1 MLTLLGL
8 DADAEAVYRAML
20 AHPDDGLAALCGRLG
35 IAEVTG
41 RRALDQLSE
50 LALLRPSHEPG
61 RGLQA
66 ISPDVGMEL
75 LLARQQAE
83 LAAHQQRIEESRA
96 AAAQLIAE
104 YADSRSAPSPGVE
117 QLTGLDQIRDRLTT
131 LTREVRTEVMT
142 FAPDGEHTRGSIEAA
157 RPLNEQLLGRGV
169 RLRTIYLDSVR
180 NSPHTA
186 EYVDWLA
193 AQGGQVRTVPT
204 LPIRMIIVDRA
215 TAVIPTRSDDTAAGA
230 VLLTGD
236 GTLTALC
243 ALFETTWA
251 TAEPFGN
258 AVPRDPQGLT
268 GSEATTLRL
277 LAEGH
282 TDEAIAKRLGV
293 SHRTARRIATGLME
307 RLNARS
313 RFEAGVRAVQQG
325 WLPAVTPV
333 APRQDQARQGHDAMA
348 DEE

>member
-1 MLTLLGL
+1 
-8 DADAEAVYRAML
+8 
-20 AHPDDGLAALCGRLG
+20 
-35 IAEVTG
+35 
-41 RRALDQLSE
+41 
-50 LALLRPSHEPG
+50 
-61 RGLQA
+61 
-66 ISPDVGMEL
+66 MEL

-96 AAAQLIAE
+96 AAARLIAE
-104 YADSRSAPSPGVE
+104 YADTRSSTPGPGVE

-131 LTREVRTEVMT
+131 LTRAVRTEVMT

-236 GTLTALC
+236 GALTALC
-243 ALFETTWA
+243 ALFESTWA
-251 TAEPFGN
+251 AAEPFGN
-258 AVPRDPQGLT
+258 VVPRDPRGLT
-268 GSEATTLRL
+268 GSEAAALRL

-333 APRQDQARQGHDAMA
+333 VPVTVQPRHGHDAMA